1 MTTPMCAKK
10 SQLRQG
16 LTAFGITTNR
26 VKHRGGT
33 YTSYSHVTE
42 ALDQCIELARQQR
55 RNPAT
60 FQQPALAAP
69 VRRVRR
75 SRAVPSAALKASVL
89 EDHNKIIESDADRT
103 LRLIDQELQ
112 KTIEEDKPK
121 KKKRVPFREPEYLRR
136 MEARKEVRARF
147 KGTVGHEL
155 SKRLPSPCSTC
166 HDRRIRSTKAAVQY
180 AAHRWRPKEAVTD

>member
-1 MTTPMCAKK
+1 MVAPTLP
-10 SQLRQG
+10 
-16 LTAFGITTNR
+16 TAMSPSF
-26 VKHRGGT
+26 
-33 YTSYSHVTE
+33 TE

-121 KKKRVPFREPEYLRR
+121 KRKRVPFREPEYLRHTFVEWR
-136 MEARKEVRARF
+136 HAKKCVLGSKAQSAMSCQSDFHRLAAPVTTGGFAARKLQCNTPLIAGVQR
-147 KGTVGHEL
+147 KL
-155 SKRLPSPCSTC
+155 SLIDGLIHSS
-166 HDRRIRSTKAAVQY
+166 
-180 AAHRWRPKEAVTD
+180 